1 MAALKF
7 ADTHNMVVF
16 LEKPTESAEFEEIVD
31 FLNAHSIRIGKGFSS
46 KVTQLFPSMVVQN
59 QSQMG
64 KGSAIPTNPQHTP
77 TFIPSTSQP
86 QKTQKPR
93 KHKRQDTEIPQSSGP
108 TEHVAD
114 EAVYKERDDRLVR
127 AATTAS
133 SLEAEQDNGK
143 IDKTQSKATLNEPSS
158 IVWYILYHNTGLIL
172 GSG

>member
-16 LEKPTESAEFEEIVD
+16 LEKPTKSAEFEEIVD
-31 FLNAHSIRIGKGFSS
+31 FLNAHSIRRDL
-46 KVTQLFPSMVVQN
+46 QLSDEE
-59 QSQMG
+59 
-64 KGSAIPTNPQHTP
+64 GSAIPTDPQHTP

-86 QKTQKPR
+86 QKTKKPR

-127 AATTAS
+127 AATTAYI
-133 SLEAEQDNGK
+133 LEALRSRAGQ
-143 IDKTQSKATLNEPSS
+143 
-158 IVWYILYHNTGLIL
+158 W
-172 GSG
+172 